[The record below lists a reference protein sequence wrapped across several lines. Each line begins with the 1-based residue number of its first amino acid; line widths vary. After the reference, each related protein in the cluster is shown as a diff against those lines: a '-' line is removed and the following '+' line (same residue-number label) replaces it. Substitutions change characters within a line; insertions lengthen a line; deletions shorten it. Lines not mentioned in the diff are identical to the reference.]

1 MSLILWTPFCLVQ
14 KTPHPVDSS
23 FCPYCGATNS
33 NSTAPIV
40 DLTGSSPVPIA
51 RTTTAP
57 IAEATREAAN
67 QRIRAHTATDVR
79 PHSGQSMTIGRRLTI
94 PAPPRTNGR
103 QPQTQH
109 IQAFYPVSVTL
120 VEEPW
125 EYLSMEDKENDKPTM
140 IERSITGI

>member
-1 MSLILWTPFCLVQ
+1 V
-14 KTPHPVDSS
+14 
-23 FCPYCGATNS
+23 
-33 NSTAPIV
+33 
-40 DLTGSSPVPIA
+40 
-51 RTTTAP
+51 
-57 IAEATREAAN
+57 
-67 QRIRAHTATDVR
+67 
-79 PHSGQSMTIGRRLTI
+79 TIGRRPTI

-103 QPQTQH
+103 QLQTQH

>member
-1 MSLILWTPFCLVQ
+1 LPSIDVYSAYPSGWW
-14 KTPHPVDSS
+14 
-23 FCPYCGATNS
+23 
-33 NSTAPIV
+33 
-40 DLTGSSPVPIA
+40 
-51 RTTTAP
+51 R
-57 IAEATREAAN
+57 
-67 QRIRAHTATDVR
+67 QRRGWAIENT
-79 PHSGQSMTIGRRLTI
+79 
-94 PAPPRTNGR
+94 GR